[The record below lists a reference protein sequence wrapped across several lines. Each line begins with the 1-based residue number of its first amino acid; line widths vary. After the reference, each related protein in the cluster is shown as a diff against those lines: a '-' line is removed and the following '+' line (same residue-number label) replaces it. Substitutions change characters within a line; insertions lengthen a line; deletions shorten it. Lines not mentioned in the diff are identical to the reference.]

1 MSIGPYRSEKFPKM
15 EVSLYYAPCDPEH
28 LIAMDYLECIEDRK
42 IQNVYDIEDNEAKKI
57 AKWVLEGGH
66 TPALESIY
74 LSFLIRG
81 ISKVTSHQLV
91 RHRIG
96 VSIGQRTQRA
106 NSKEY
111 LGNIRNG
118 NHFIIPPSIADIM
131 KNSPMIRNNIDNFM
145 LSAQSLY
152 QDFLEAGI
160 SEDDARYF
168 IPQNSETSMTFKVI
182 YKSLLDS
189 ICSTRLCALMQNETV
204 EVVRLMAQAVR
215 EWNPFL
221 GSYLKPICEKFGKCN
236 RNENNP
242 TDEFPNGV
250 CSKTINGE
258 IPVRGRNDTFD
269 LTKYS
274 KDIDQK

>member
-1 MSIGPYRSEKFPKM
+1 MSLGPYKSEKFPKM

-42 IQNVYDIEDNEAKKI
+42 LQNVYDIEDEEAKKI

-74 LSFLIRG
+74 LSFVIRG
-81 ISKVTSHQLV
+81 ISRVTSHQLV

-111 LGNIRNG
+111 LGNIRKG
-118 NHFIIPPSIADIM
+118 GHFIIPPSIDELMDENAEF
-131 KNSPMIRNNIDNFM
+131 RLGIDCFM

-152 QDFLEAGI
+152 TDLLEAGI

-168 IPQNSETSMTFKVI
+168 MPQNAETSMTFKVI
-182 YKSLLDS
+182 YKSLMDS
-189 ICSTRLCALMQNETV
+189 ICSTRLCERMQGETV
-204 EVVRLMAQAVR
+204 EVVRLMAQAVK

-221 GSYLKPICEKFGKCN
+221 GSYLKPICERFGKCN

-242 TDEFPNGV
+242 TDDFPMGI
-250 CSKTINGE
+250 CSKTINGD
-258 IPVRGRNDTFD
+258 IPVRERNDTFN
-269 LTKYS
+269 LTRKFTS
-274 KDIDQK
+274 DGK